1 MKGRSNRGK
10 KLKRNAQN
18 ELLAPNSARLRINL
32 NLINKKEYY
41 DMFSEYMAMALKK
54 AQYKIIDD
62 EYPYFA
68 EVPELDG
75 VWATGKTIEDCRNE
89 LIEVIEEWIVA
100 RLQRG
105 LSIPTI
111 NGQTIGTPPRE
122 KVAVV

>member
-1 MKGRSNRGK
+1 
-10 KLKRNAQN
+10 
-18 ELLAPNSARLRINL
+18 
-32 NLINKKEYY
+32 
-41 DMFSEYMAMALKK
+41 MFSEYMAMALKK

-100 RLQRG
+100 RLKRG
-105 LSIPTI
+105 IVYSNHKRPDHRNSSPGDGGSCLD
-111 NGQTIGTPPRE
+111 
-122 KVAVV
+122 

>member
-1 MKGRSNRGK
+1 MNYRRPNSECLQRQK
-10 KLKRNAQN
+10 KLNPIEMNRYCN
-18 ELLAPNSARLRINL
+18 
-32 NLINKKEYY
+32 
-41 DMFSEYMAMALKK
+41 MFSEYMDVALKK

-100 RLQRG
+100 RLQKG
-105 LSIPTI
+105 LSIPAL
-111 NGQTIGTPPRE
+111 NGQTIGTPLRE
-122 KVAVV
+122 TAAVV

>member
-1 MKGRSNRGK
+1 MNCWR
-10 KLKRNAQN
+10 
-18 ELLAPNSARLRINL
+18 PNFARLQIKL
-32 NLINKKEYY
+32 NLIKKNKYY
-41 DMFSEYMAMALKK
+41 DMFSEYMAVALKK

-111 NGQTIGTPPRE
+111 NGLSIGTPSQ
-122 KVAVV
+122 KTVAVV

>member
-1 MKGRSNRGK
+1 
-10 KLKRNAQN
+10 
-18 ELLAPNSARLRINL
+18 
-32 NLINKKEYY
+32 
-41 DMFSEYMAMALKK
+41 MFSEYMAVALKK

-68 EVPELDG
+68 EVPELEG

-111 NGQTIGTPPRE
+111 NGQTIGTPSRE
-122 KVAVV
+122 TVAVV

>member
-1 MKGRSNRGK
+1 
-10 KLKRNAQN
+10 
-18 ELLAPNSARLRINL
+18 
-32 NLINKKEYY
+32 
-41 DMFSEYMAMALKK
+41 MFSEYLAVALEK
-54 AQYKIIDD
+54 AQYKKIED

-68 EVPELDG
+68 EVPELEG

-111 NGQTIGTPPRE
+111 NGQNIGAPPRE
-122 KVAVV
+122 TVAVV

>member
-1 MKGRSNRGK
+1 LR
-10 KLKRNAQN
+10 
-18 ELLAPNSARLRINL
+18 RINT
-32 NLINKKEYY
+32 I
-41 DMFSEYMAMALKK
+41 DMFSEYMAVALKK

-62 EYPYFA
+62 EYPCFA

-105 LSIPTI
+105 LSIPAL
-111 NGQTIGTPPRE
+111 NGQTIGTPSLE
-122 KVAVV
+122 TVAIV